1 MKKQVLWGILLLLA
15 GAYFLLAALFDLP
28 GGIFLVFLGLAFLLA
43 RLVSG
48 RAGLTI
54 PGCLLFWLGA
64 GQTLQHYFGLTNSE
78 AAVFFLSLSLG
89 FLFIHILDFKKLGN
103 WPLIPALAL
112 FVAGAALIVIQDPYL
127 YNMLKPYFSYIV
139 PCALIVVGAGILISG
154 LVRSGRK
161 KAAQRAKER
170 AQQQYVYTN
179 PPQQDDNDPAFVFE
193 AQEAAQERPKEEPA
207 APQAEAEPEEP
218 KKEET
223 GE

>member
-64 GQTLQHYFGLTNSE
+64 GLTLQHYVNLTSSD
-78 AAVFFLSLSLG
+78 AAVVFLSLSLG

-112 FVAGAALIVIQDPYL
+112 FVAAAGLIVIQDRFL
-127 YNMLKPYFSYIV
+127 YDMVRPYFSYIV
-139 PCALIVVGAGILISG
+139 PCALIVVGAAILVSG

-161 KAAQRAKER
+161 KAAQRAKEA

-179 PPQQDDNDPAFVFE
+179 PPQQDDDPAFVFGE
-193 AQEAAQERPKEEPA
+193 QEEAQERPKEEPA

-218 KKEET
+218 RKEET